1 MSANT
6 QSMIFTIY
14 GDYIRHYGN
23 HIWVGSLIRL
33 VKEFG
38 HNEQAVRVAVS
49 RMVKQGWLVSE
60 KQGSKSFYSLTPR
73 GVERMEEAARRIYK
87 STPHDWDGK
96 WRTLMYTIPEDKRQI
111 RDELRKELTWSG
123 FGNLS
128 NGVWISPNPLE
139 KEAERLIEAYE
150 IEEYV
155 DFFVGEYHGPKQ
167 DQSLVERAFPLEE
180 LQERYETFITDYSR
194 QYIVHQSQL
203 QLGEMTDEQCF
214 VERTMLVH
222 EYRKFLFMDPGLPQ
236 ELLPDAWSGH
246 HAALL
251 FEQYYRLLAQPA
263 SRFFESIFEETHDVS
278 QRSASYDAT
287 EHPLFAER

>member
-1 MSANT
+1 
-6 QSMIFTIY
+6 
-14 GDYIRHYGN
+14 
-23 HIWVGSLIRL
+23 
-33 VKEFG
+33 
-38 HNEQAVRVAVS
+38 AVRVAVS

-222 EYRKFLFMDPGLPQ
+222 EYRKFLFTDPGLPQ

>member
-1 MSANT
+1 
-6 QSMIFTIY
+6 MIFTIY

-203 QLGEMTDEQCF
+203 QLGEMTDEQCV

-222 EYRKFLFMDPGLPQ
+222 EYRKFLFTDPGLPQ
-236 ELLPDAWSGH
+236 GLLPDAWSGH

-251 FEQYYRLLAQPA
+251 FGQYYALLAQPA
-263 SRFFESIFEETHDVS
+263 RRFLECIFEEPHDVS
-278 QRSASYDAT
+278 QRSSSSDD
-287 EHPLFAER
+287 AERPSPAAR